1 MIDWVTARLRCTH
14 DTAKL
19 FGGLVVSMDS
29 KGEVEWQTEKRVVVE
44 GSYSKNITVRSHTDG
59 VIEVSG
65 NPAKFLQGHNVFGSD
80 DLIHLVTKTLDRL
93 IALDIGLTPTE
104 EELEKITRGFFAVT
118 RVDVNEHFAFNSEQS
133 AKSYLRAI
141 ANSSNM
147 RHRGAGQ
154 FRGDTLYF
162 SPQSRR
168 MVAKIYHKGDE
179 IHSRK
184 KEHRL
189 HDDFLAIPELVAYAA
204 NSLRLEVKILS
215 TQLKDWELNFGYN
228 WTQETPFYL
237 LKKHFIDK
245 LELSENM
252 PIQQDILESL
262 PSKLRL
268 TYAAWVSGED
278 LKRVLPETTFRRH
291 RKALKDFGID
301 IAIVQTTERLTSNI
315 VPMIKYLEVKP
326 MGIPDWAYEKGLVA

>member
-1 MIDWVTARLRCTH
+1 MIDWATARLRCTH
-14 DTAKL
+14 DSSKL
-19 FGGLVVSMDS
+19 FGGLVVSMNA

-59 VIEVSG
+59 VIEISG

-80 DLIHLVTKTLDRL
+80 DLIHLINKTLDRL
-93 IALDIGLTPTE
+93 IALDIGLTPTQ
-104 EELEKITRGFFAVT
+104 EELQKIAKGFFAVT

-133 AKSYLRAI
+133 AKAYLRAI

-168 MVAKIYHKGDE
+168 TVAKIYHKGDE

-189 HDDFLAIPELVAYAA
+189 HDDFLAIPELVSYAT
-204 NSLRLEVKILS
+204 NSLRLELKILS

-228 WTQETPFYL
+228 WTLETPFYL

-252 PIQQDILESL
+252 PIQDNVFDEM
-262 PSKLRL
+262 PR
-268 TYAAWVSGED
+268 
-278 LKRVLPETTFRRH
+278 
-291 RKALKDFGID
+291 ALKSVYILWEKGVNLKEMYSKAQYYKHRSAMLKYGID
-301 IAIVQTTERLTSNI
+301 IAIIQEEKPKENI
-315 VPMIKYLEVKP
+315 IPMISYLVVKP
-326 MGIPDWAYEKGLVA
+326 MGIPSWAYEKGLVA

>member
-19 FGGLVVSMDS
+19 FGGLVVSLNS
-29 KGEVEWQTEKRVVVE
+29 KGDVEWQTEKRVVVE
-44 GSYSKNITVRSHTDG
+44 GSYSKNITVRSHTDA
-59 VIEVSG
+59 VIEISG

-80 DLIHLVTKTLDRL
+80 DLIHLVIKTLERL
-93 IALDIGLTPTE
+93 VTLDIGLTPTE
-104 EELEKITRGFFAVT
+104 EELQKLSKGFFSVT
-118 RVDVNEHFAFNSEQS
+118 RVDVNDHFAFNSEKS
-133 AKSYLRAI
+133 AKAYLRAI

-147 RHRGAGQ
+147 RHRGPGQ

-179 IHSRK
+179 IHSTK

-189 HDDFLAIPELVAYAA
+189 HDDFLAIPELVAYAT
-204 NSLRLEVKILS
+204 NSLRLEIKILS
-215 TQLKDWELNFGYN
+215 TQLKDWELNYGYN
-228 WTQETPFYL
+228 WTPETPFYL

-252 PIQQDILESL
+252 PIQDDVLETL
-262 PSKLRL
+262 PSRLRL
-268 TYAAWVSGED
+268 VYAAWTSGED

-291 RKALKDFGID
+291 RKALREYGID
-301 IAIVQTTERLTSNI
+301 ISIVQEQKPKDNI
-315 VPMIKYLEVKP
+315 IPMIKYLEVTP
-326 MGIPDWAYEKGLVA
+326 MGIPSWAYEKNLVA